1 MAESAAHLNGTPTA
15 LPEKHLQCWDCRQQS
30 RLQARPSE
38 WGVWLAICGVCGAEN
53 WVSRTLY
60 DTFEPVPGHRTAQD
74 ARMATAT
81 VTVGEEVA

>member
-1 MAESAAHLNGTPTA
+1 MAEASTFSNGTPA
-15 LPEKHLQCWDCRQQS
+15 PLPEKHLLCWDCRQQS
-30 RLQARPSE
+30 RLLANPGE
-38 WGVWLAICGVCGAEN
+38 WGVWLALCGVCGAEN

-81 VTVGEEVA
+81 VTVAKGAA